1 MTIYVLLNFQTS
13 GHFVTTLNGT
23 LLYACN
29 LKNHWNVF
37 CKTCV
42 LAFHFSVVLWWILDP
57 IHKEMLAAAF
67 YCSCPSPSSIV
78 VQNDFIG
85 SLKFYQV
92 KFMLWS
98 LYLAYLLP
106 AAYKLSDCNLTHI
119 YFIGS
124 PKFNQLGLLCWSLSL
139 LSVAYLLYYSELIST
154 ELVLFLTE
162 IW

>member
-1 MTIYVLLNFQTS
+1 MTNYVLFDFQAS

-42 LAFHFSVVLWWILDP
+42 LAFHFSVVLWWIPFTRKCLLLHFIVAVLPPLPLWFKMILLD
-57 IHKEMLAAAF
+57 L
-67 YCSCPSPSSIV
+67 
-78 VQNDFIG
+78 
-85 SLKFYQV
+85 LKFYQV

-106 AAYKLSDCNLTHI
+106 AAYKLSDCNLTCI

-124 PKFNQLGLLCWSLSL
+124 PKFNQLGLVLTSISALCGFCCT
-139 LSVAYLLYYSELIST
+139 IQN
-154 ELVLFLTE
+154 LFQPNMYCF
-162 IW
+162 